1 MTLSAQEAVTITN
14 KGIQLTL
21 AAGWNESLYAE
32 WAPYE
37 EASTYHVYV
46 KGGQYADY
54 TRIDRQLV
62 RSYGTYN
69 RADALGLRAASD
81 YAIKVVPVVNGAEDE
96 AKASTATGI
105 TVRNYHREGY
115 AHDHAEAGIGAYHDD
130 GTLKEGARILYIDDD
145 DALRRLVARALAR
158 RGWAVTG
165 AASGAEGVALAAEGG
180 FDLVAVDHYMPGMD
194 GLETLTAINA
204 LREPPPVVYVTG
216 SDEGRIAVAALKAG
230 AADYVVKAVGED
242 FFDLLAASFEQVLD
256 RTRLERAKAAAEA
269 ELRASNARLEAML
282 SEVNHRVANSL
293 QLVSAMI
300 GLQKGVMTDERAR
313 EALED
318 TQRRIRAIAQVH
330 RRLYTANDVEQVD
343 LRDYLGA
350 LIEELGE
357 SWSSDAMPRT
367 LTLMAEPI
375 RVKTD
380 RAVSIGVIVTEL
392 VTNACKY
399 AYPDGAGEVRIR
411 VAREDAQCLL
421 VVEDDGCGMAADEA
435 PKGTG
440 LGTKLI
446 RAMAQSLQ
454 TAVEYDPAHRGV
466 RAMLRVPV

>member
-1 MTLSAQEAVTITN
+1 
-14 KGIQLTL
+14 
-21 AAGWNESLYAE
+21 
-32 WAPYE
+32 
-37 EASTYHVYV
+37 
-46 KGGQYADY
+46 
-54 TRIDRQLV
+54 
-62 RSYGTYN
+62 
-69 RADALGLRAASD
+69 
-81 YAIKVVPVVNGAEDE
+81 
-96 AKASTATGI
+96 
-105 TVRNYHREGY
+105 
-115 AHDHAEAGIGAYHDD
+115 
-130 GTLKEGARILYIDDD
+130 
-145 DALRRLVARALAR
+145 